1 MIAAWVNT
9 MDGYGIQKQAIQ
21 GINEGLLALFR
32 TARSIP
38 GLADYSFGDWEKT
51 CAGLS
56 AQLAEETIRVAVVG
70 PIKSGKSTFL
80 NSLLKGDF
88 LKRGAGVVTAIVT
101 RVRSGERLKAT
112 LYYKSWSEVNEDME
126 QALVLFPHQSWRSPE
141 ERFDIRRERERTGL
155 QLALSTLNA
164 DQRISDDARNR
175 NMVLLSCYLQ
185 GYATV
190 SRFLTDQ
197 QTTRRY
203 EDDRFIE
210 HWNFSGNEALA
221 VYLRDIQ
228 LDINSGSVGSNIE
241 IADCQGSDSS
251 NPLHLAMIQDYL
263 RLAHLLIYVVSSR
276 TGLRR
281 ADIKFLSMIK
291 KMGILDNILFVL
303 NCDFSEHQSFED
315 MKPLVERV
323 SEELSLMKSGADVF
337 AFSALF
343 NLFRSQDGRVAEK
356 DRQRF
361 EHWKSDAEMVDFSD
375 RETERFRS
383 AFDEI
388 LSRKRNALLFQ
399 NHIERL
405 NAIGAGMSHWT
416 GVNQDILSRDAT
428 SARQIAE
435 RIRRHQERFAQ
446 ILTALQSSL
455 SGIVPKVKQEV
466 GAEANRFLDPGS
478 GNVMKDIN
486 AFIAGQR
493 FDPETYA
500 EALQAAGF
508 SQTLY
513 QVFQEFKQALD
524 TFITE
529 QVNPEIIRFIASQ
542 ETRIRDQLE
551 SVAAPYKSL
560 IEDAYAEF
568 CSLMAGLGISIDCR
582 GPGAL
587 GVPSVESLLRSS
599 GLRHPPLASAM
610 NYTARIRTE
619 AILRLGFYRLV
630 TGFKKVLKKPV
641 RRGEEDLRALKEGMA
656 RIRRET
662 QNSLLFHLKDYQENL
677 KFKYLFQMIEMAAER
692 LSQAVTQQL
701 QAYSADFGALSER
714 VIVQQ
719 GDKERAAAVLEEM
732 SRSCRRM
739 GEQISRL
746 KHDMSTPP
754 VDPAGQGVEKPRLR
768 QGTGVVR
775 LL

>member
-1 MIAAWVNT
+1 MIRTWVNS
-9 MDGYGIQKQAIQ
+9 MDGYGIQKQAIL
-21 GINEGLLALFR
+21 GINDRLLVLFR

-38 GLADYSFGDWEKT
+38 GLGDYSFGDWEKT
-51 CAGLS
+51 CAGLP
-56 AQLAEETIRVAVVG
+56 AQLGEATIRVAVVG

-80 NSLLKGDF
+80 NSLLEGDF

-112 LYYKSWSEVNEDME
+112 LYYKSWSEVNEDIQ
-126 QALVLFPHQSWRSPE
+126 QALVLFPHQGWRSTE
-141 ERFDIRRERERTGL
+141 DRFDIRRERERAGL
-155 QLALSTLNA
+155 QLALSALNA
-164 DQRISDDARNR
+164 EQRISDDARNR

-185 GYATV
+185 GYDTV
-190 SRFLTDQ
+190 GRFLTDQ
-197 QTTRRY
+197 QTTRHY
-203 EDDRFIE
+203 ENERFIE
-210 HWNFSGNEALA
+210 HWNFSGNEALS

-228 LDINSGSVGSNIE
+228 LDINSGSLGSNIE

-276 TGLRR
+276 TGLRQ

-303 NCDFSEHQSFED
+303 NCDFSEHHSFED
-315 MKPLVERV
+315 LKSLVGRV
-323 SEELSLMKSGADVF
+323 SDELSLMKSGADVF
-337 AFSALF
+337 TFSALF
-343 NLFRSQDGRVAEK
+343 NLFRSQDGRVSEK
-356 DRQRF
+356 DRHRL
-361 EHWKSDAEMVDFSD
+361 ENWKSDAEMVAFSD
-375 RETERFRS
+375 RESERFRS

-388 LSRKRNALLFQ
+388 LNRKRYALLFQ
-399 NHIERL
+399 NHVERL
-405 NAIGAGMSHWT
+405 NAIIDGMSHWT
-416 GVNQDILSRDAT
+416 GVNQGILSRDAT

-455 SGIVPKVKQEV
+455 SGIVPKVKQKVGSEV
-466 GAEANRFLDPGS
+466 NRFLDPGS
-478 GNVMKDIN
+478 GDVMKAIN
-486 AFIAGQR
+486 AFIAGHR

-524 TFITE
+524 AFITE
-529 QVNPEIIRFIASQ
+529 QINPQIIRFIASQ
-542 ETRIRDQLE
+542 ETGIRDQLE

-568 CSLMAGLGISIDCR
+568 CSLMASLGISIDCR

-587 GVPSVESLLRSS
+587 GVPSVENLLRSS
-599 GLRHPPLASAM
+599 GLSHPPLASAM

-619 AILRLGFYRLV
+619 AILRLNFYRLV

-641 RRGEEDLRALKEGMA
+641 RAGEEDLRALKVGMA

-662 QNSLLFHLKDYQENL
+662 QQSLIFHLKDYQENL
-677 KFKYLFQMIEMAAER
+677 KFKYLFQTIEMTAER

-701 QAYSADFGALSER
+701 QAYSADFGALSDR
-714 VIVQQ
+714 VIIQQ
-719 GDKERAAAVLEEM
+719 GDKERAASVLEEM
-732 SRSCRRM
+732 SRTCRQM

-746 KHDMSTPP
+746 KQEISTPP
-754 VDPAGQGVEKPRLR
+754 VDGGAGR
-768 QGTGVVR
+768 
-775 LL
+775 

>member
-1 MIAAWVNT
+1 
-9 MDGYGIQKQAIQ
+9 MDGYGIQKQAIL
-21 GINEGLLALFR
+21 GINDGLLALFR
-32 TARSIP
+32 TARAIP

-51 CAGLS
+51 CAGLPP
-56 AQLAEETIRVAVVG
+56 LVAEETIRVAVVG

-126 QALVLFPHQSWRSPE
+126 QALVLFPHQSWRSTE
-141 ERFDIRRERERTGL
+141 ERFDIRRERDRTGL
-155 QLALSTLNA
+155 KLALSALNA
-164 DQRISDDARNR
+164 EQRISDDARNR

-185 GYATV
+185 GYDTV
-190 SRFLTDQ
+190 NRFLTDQ
-197 QTTRRY
+197 QATRHY
-203 EDDRFIE
+203 ENERFIE

-228 LDINSGSVGSNIE
+228 IDIHSDSVGSNIE

-263 RLAHLLIYVVSSR
+263 RVAHLLIYVVSSR

-315 MKPLVERV
+315 LKPLIGRV
-323 SEELSLMKSGADVF
+323 SDELSLMKSGADVF

-356 DRQRF
+356 DRQRL
-361 EHWKSDAEMVDFSD
+361 EHWKSDAEMVGFSD

-388 LSRKRNALLFQ
+388 LSRKRYALLFQ
-399 NHIERL
+399 NHVERL
-405 NAIGAGMSHWT
+405 NAIVAGMSHWT
-416 GVNQDILSRDAT
+416 GVNQEILSRDAT

-466 GAEANRFLDPGS
+466 GAEVNRFLDPGS
-478 GNVMKDIN
+478 GDVMRGIN
-486 AFIAGQR
+486 AFIAGYR
-493 FDPETYA
+493 FDPEAYT
-500 EALQAAGF
+500 EALQSAGF

-513 QVFQEFKQALD
+513 QVFQEFKQSLD
-524 TFITE
+524 AFITE
-529 QVNPEIIRFIASQ
+529 QINPEIIRFIASQ
-542 ETRIRDQLE
+542 QTLIRDQLE
-551 SVAAPYKSL
+551 SIATPYKSL

-568 CSLMAGLGISIDCR
+568 CSLMASLGISIDCR

-587 GVPSVESLLRSS
+587 GIPSVENLLRSS
-599 GLRHPPLASAM
+599 GLSHPPLASAM

-662 QNSLLFHLKDYQENL
+662 QDSLLFHLKDYQENL
-677 KFKYLFQMIEMAAER
+677 KFKYLFHVIEMAAER

-714 VIVQQ
+714 VIIQQ
-719 GDKERAAAVLEEM
+719 GDKEQAAAVLEEM
-732 SRSCRRM
+732 SRSCRRI
-739 GEQISRL
+739 GEQINRL
-746 KHDMSTPP
+746 KQDISAPT
-754 VDPAGQGVEKPRLR
+754 
-768 QGTGVVR
+768 
-775 LL
+775 

>member
-1 MIAAWVNT
+1 
-9 MDGYGIQKQAIQ
+9 MDGYGNQKQAIL
-21 GINEGLLALFR
+21 GINDGLLELFR

-38 GLADYSFGDWEKT
+38 GFADYSFGDWEKT
-51 CAGLS
+51 GAGLP

-126 QALVLFPHQSWRSPE
+126 QALVLFPHQSRRATE

-155 QLALSTLNA
+155 KLALSALNP

-185 GYATV
+185 GYDTV

-197 QTTRRY
+197 QAVRHY
-203 EDDRFIE
+203 ENERFIE

-228 LDINSGSVGSNIE
+228 LDIDSGSVGSNIE

-251 NPLHLAMIQDYL
+251 NPLHLTMIQDYL
-263 RLAHLLIYVVSSR
+263 RVAHLLIYVVSSR

-303 NCDFSEHQSFED
+303 NCDFSEHHSFAD
-315 MKPLVERV
+315 LKPLVGRV
-323 SEELSLMKSGADVF
+323 SEELSLMKSGAEVF

-343 NLFRSQDGRVAEK
+343 NLFRSQDGHVAQK
-356 DRQRF
+356 DLQRL
-361 EHWKSDAEMVDFSD
+361 EHWKTDAEMVGFSD

-388 LSRKRNALLFQ
+388 LSRKRYALLFQ
-399 NHIERL
+399 NHVERL
-405 NAIGAGMSHWT
+405 NAIIAGMSHWT
-416 GVNQDILSRDAT
+416 GVNQEILSRDAT

-446 ILTALQSSL
+446 ILAALQSSL

-466 GAEANRFLDPGS
+466 GAEANRFLDPAS
-478 GNVMKDIN
+478 GNVMKGIN
-486 AFIAGQR
+486 AFIAGHR

-524 TFITE
+524 AFITE
-529 QVNPEIIRFIASQ
+529 QINPDIIRFIASQ
-542 ETRIRDQLE
+542 ETRIRDRLE
-551 SVAAPYKSL
+551 SIAAPYKSL

-568 CSLMAGLGISIDCR
+568 CSLMASLGISIDCR

-599 GLRHPPLASAM
+599 GLNHPPLASAM

-677 KFKYLFQMIEMAAER
+677 KFKYLFHMIEMAAER

-732 SRSCRRM
+732 SRSCRGM

-746 KHDMSTPP
+746 KQDMSTPP
-754 VDPAGQGVEKPRLR
+754 VDLGS
-768 QGTGVVR
+768 
-775 LL
+775 

>member
-1 MIAAWVNT
+1 
-9 MDGYGIQKQAIQ
+9 MDGYGIQKQAIL
-21 GINEGLLALFR
+21 GINDGLLTLFR

-38 GLADYSFGDWEKT
+38 GLGDYSFGDWEKT
-51 CAGLS
+51 CAGLP
-56 AQLAEETIRVAVVG
+56 AQVAEETIRVAVVG

-126 QALVLFPHQSWRSPE
+126 QALVLFPHQSWRAPE

-155 QLALSTLNA
+155 KLALSALNA
-164 DQRISDDARNR
+164 EQRISDDARNR

-185 GYATV
+185 GYDTV
-190 SRFLTDQ
+190 SRFLTEQ
-197 QTTRRY
+197 QATRHY
-203 EDDRFIE
+203 ENERFIE

-228 LDINSGSVGSNIE
+228 LDIHSGSVGSNIE

-303 NCDFSEHQSFED
+303 NCDFSEHHSFAD
-315 MKPLVERV
+315 LKPLVGRV
-323 SEELSLMKSGADVF
+323 SDELSLMKSGADVF

-343 NLFRSQDGRVAEK
+343 NLFRSQDGRVSEK
-356 DRQRF
+356 DRQRL
-361 EHWKSDAEMVDFSD
+361 EHWKSDAEMVGFSD

-388 LSRKRNALLFQ
+388 LSRKRYALLFQ
-399 NHIERL
+399 NHVERL
-405 NAIGAGMSHWT
+405 NAISAGMSHWT
-416 GVNQDILSRDAT
+416 GVNQEILSRDAT

-446 ILTALQSSL
+446 ILAALQSSL
-455 SGIVPKVKQEV
+455 SGVVPKVKQEV
-466 GAEANRFLDPGS
+466 GSEANRFLDPGS
-478 GNVMKDIN
+478 GDVMKGIN
-486 AFIAGQR
+486 AFIAGHR

-500 EALQAAGF
+500 EALQTAGF

-524 TFITE
+524 AFITE
-529 QVNPEIIRFIASQ
+529 QINPEIIRFIASQ
-542 ETRIRDQLE
+542 ETWIRDQLE
-551 SVAAPYKSL
+551 SIAAPYKSL

-568 CSLMAGLGISIDCR
+568 CSLMASLGISIDCR

-599 GLRHPPLASAM
+599 GLSHPPLASAM

-677 KFKYLFQMIEMAAER
+677 KFKYLFHVIEMAAER

-714 VIVQQ
+714 VIIQQ

-746 KHDMSTPP
+746 KQDISTPP
-754 VDPAGQGVEKPRLR
+754 VDPADGLINS
-768 QGTGVVR
+768 
-775 LL
+775 

>member
-1 MIAAWVNT
+1 
-9 MDGYGIQKQAIQ
+9 MDGYGIQKQAIL
-21 GINEGLLALFR
+21 GINDGLLALFR
-32 TARSIP
+32 TARAIP

-51 CAGLS
+51 CAGLPP
-56 AQLAEETIRVAVVG
+56 LVAEETIRVAVVG

-126 QALVLFPHQSWRSPE
+126 QALVLFPHQGWRSTE
-141 ERFDIRRERERTGL
+141 ERFDIRRERDRTGL
-155 QLALSTLNA
+155 KLALSALNA

-185 GYATV
+185 GYDTV
-190 SRFLTDQ
+190 NRFLTDQ
-197 QTTRRY
+197 QATRHY
-203 EDDRFIE
+203 ENERFIE

-228 LDINSGSVGSNIE
+228 IDIHSDSVGSNIE

-263 RLAHLLIYVVSSR
+263 RVAHLLIYVVSSR
-276 TGLRR
+276 TGLRQ

-315 MKPLVERV
+315 LKPLIGRV
-323 SEELSLMKSGADVF
+323 SDELSLMKSGADVF

-356 DRQRF
+356 DRQRL
-361 EHWKSDAEMVDFSD
+361 EHWKSDAEMVGFSD

-388 LSRKRNALLFQ
+388 LSRKRYALLFQ
-399 NHIERL
+399 NHVERL
-405 NAIGAGMSHWT
+405 NAIVAGMGHWT
-416 GVNQDILSRDAT
+416 GVNQEILSRDAT

-466 GAEANRFLDPGS
+466 GGEVNRFLDPGS
-478 GNVMKDIN
+478 GDVMRGSN
-486 AFIAGQR
+486 AFIAGYR
-493 FDPETYA
+493 FDPEAYT
-500 EALQAAGF
+500 EALQSAGF

-513 QVFQEFKQALD
+513 QVFQEFKQSLD
-524 TFITE
+524 AFITE
-529 QVNPEIIRFIASQ
+529 QINPEIIRFIASQ
-542 ETRIRDQLE
+542 QILIRDQLE
-551 SVAAPYKSL
+551 SIATPYKSL

-568 CSLMAGLGISIDCR
+568 CSLMASLGISIDCR

-587 GVPSVESLLRSS
+587 GIPSVENLLRSS
-599 GLRHPPLASAM
+599 GLSHPPLASAM

-641 RRGEEDLRALKEGMA
+641 RRGEEDLRALKEGMV

-662 QNSLLFHLKDYQENL
+662 QDSLMFHLKDYQENL
-677 KFKYLFQMIEMAAER
+677 KFKYLFHVIEMAAER

-714 VIVQQ
+714 VIIQQ
-719 GDKERAAAVLEEM
+719 GDKEQAAAVLEEM
-732 SRSCRRM
+732 SHSCRRI

-746 KHDMSTPP
+746 KQDISAPN
-754 VDPAGQGVEKPRLR
+754 
-768 QGTGVVR
+768 
-775 LL
+775 